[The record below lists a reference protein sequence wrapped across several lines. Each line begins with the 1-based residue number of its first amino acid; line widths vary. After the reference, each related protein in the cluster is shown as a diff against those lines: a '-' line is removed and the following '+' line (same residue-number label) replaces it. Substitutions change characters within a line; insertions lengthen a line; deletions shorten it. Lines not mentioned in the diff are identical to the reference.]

1 MRYIFGE
8 CTLDMQRDA
17 LRRAG
22 RVSRRRRNA
31 FQVLAYL
38 LAHPTESSPSRS
50 CANRSGRSSS
60 SAMQRWRVR
69 SKPCASRFGK
79 APGLNVSSNLSTA
92 MTIAGLWRWRPT
104 PMPGPTSPTRPA
116 RRRRSGGRSK
126 YPNVPMSA
134 AEWGTVCHR
143 PRVAEAVAW
152 SQWCCERHSGHARV
166 YAPLLTSHRSARRHG
181 SEKKRRTTVWR

>member
-116 RRRRSGGRSK
+116 RRRRRAGGRNTPTCQCRRRSGEPSAIDLVWPK
-126 YPNVPMSA
+126 LWRGPNGVASDIV
-134 AEWGTVCHR
+134 GTQGCMR
-143 PRVAEAVAW
+143 
-152 SQWCCERHSGHARV
+152 
-166 YAPLLTSHRSARRHG
+166 RS
-181 SEKKRRTTVWR
+181 